1 VPGLL
6 KCLAVAH
13 RVLQYPLGEGLIS
26 RQRLAS
32 RWELSLESLRRREL
46 AGLLHPVRLGRRT
59 VRYRMSE
66 VLALE
71 NAGLAHRRALGEED
85 ELPDSQLRKLKER
98 LISRSALAERLEC
111 SQRTLRRYEQEG
123 LLTPMQLDVN
133 DSSRVGYRMAE
144 VIALERRAEEEHRD
158 G

>member
-1 VPGLL
+1 VPL
-6 KCLAVAH
+6 VAH
-13 RVLQYPLGEGLIS
+13 KNLQYPLGEGLIS
-26 RQRLAS
+26 RQRLSS

-71 NAGLAHRRALGEED
+71 NAGLAHRRAED
-85 ELPDSQLRKLKER
+85 QLDNLQERKLKER

-123 LLTPMQLDVN
+123 LLTPMQLDAN
-133 DSSRVGYRMAE
+133 DSGKIGYRMAE
-144 VIALERRAEEEHRD
+144 VIALEHRAEES
-158 G
+158 

>member
-1 VPGLL
+1 
-6 KCLAVAH
+6 
-13 RVLQYPLGEGLIS
+13 
-26 RQRLAS
+26 
-32 RWELSLESLRRREL
+32 
-46 AGLLHPVRLGRRT
+46 
-59 VRYRMSE
+59 MSE

-71 NAGLAHRRALGEED
+71 NAGLAHQRTLGEEH

>member
-1 VPGLL
+1 M
-6 KCLAVAH
+6 A
-13 RVLQYPLGEGLIS
+13 RSTLQYSPGEGLIS
-26 RQRLAS
+26 RQRLSS

-71 NAGLAHRRALGEED
+71 NAGLAHRRAEPEED
-85 ELPDSQLRKLKER
+85 QLGSLQVRKLKER

-111 SQRTLRRYEQEG
+111 SPRTLRRYEQEG
-123 LLTPMQLDVN
+123 LLTPMQLDAD
-133 DSSRVGYRMAE
+133 DSGKIGYRILE
-144 VIALERRAEEEHRD
+144 VIALERRAEEGH
-158 G
+158 